1 MLKYII
7 KVAYR
12 SLGLRD
18 DHISTFLPYQPLLLT
33 ILNLTK
39 TGCNT
44 YAKLLK
50 KKHNLNQT
58 QVKSETKW
66 HRELGCTFGVDFWNQ
81 TYILNS
87 SIRYEN
93 KLRWF
98 QYQINRNSL
107 FTNYRVNK
115 FKRYISPLCSFCSHV
130 AGAPQHNELISH
142 LFFECEI
149 VLQLWQQVIG
159 WLVSLDIRL
168 DLDRTKI
175 IFGIHTESSRSVRNY
190 VILTVKYYIWRSK
203 FQNIALSLKD
213 YQIFLKMKLEDLKN
227 ACF

>member
-1 MLKYII
+1 M
-7 KVAYR
+7 
-12 SLGLRD
+12 
-18 DHISTFLPYQPLLLT
+18 
-33 ILNLTK
+33 
-39 TGCNT
+39 
-44 YAKLLK
+44 
-50 KKHNLNQT
+50 
-58 QVKSETKW
+58 
-66 HRELGCTFGVDFWNQ
+66 
-81 TYILNS
+81 
-87 SIRYEN
+87 
-93 KLRWF
+93 F

-149 VLQLWQQVIG
+149 VLQLWQQVTG
-159 WLVSLDIRL
+159 WLESLDIRL

-227 ACF
+227 ACFYKEREDLFESWLVIFACVERICTGTNREAPLPLM